1 MKSCVPNSLKLDN
14 NKRLLVISG
23 PNAGGKTVL
32 LKTLGLAVVMAH
44 CGLFVAAEEPTLP
57 HLEALVTDIGDE
69 QSIEASLSTYAG
81 HLKNLNYIVEK
92 SNTNVLVLIDEL
104 GSGTDPA
111 EGAAISRAV
120 VEKIL
125 TSGAKGLI
133 NTHLAPLKIFASE
146 TKGIQNAAMQFDV
159 KRLRPRFEL
168 ILNQPGRSYALS
180 IAERIG
186 LPKHLLDRAESLL
199 GEESAE
205 LESLLKNLEEKRKE
219 LQEKLT
225 AAQKARDE
233 AVGEAKIL
241 RKQISTLRQQEQKV
255 LDKAAEKAEEM
266 LQTTLKQ
273 ATDLKRT
280 ARTNKKERGQAIEE
294 LQELRRNV
302 KEKAVPKRAKQ
313 KKALQENPYKEG
325 ATVFVEQYSAE
336 GQIVALHD
344 TMVTVQLGLLKVKVP
359 KDQVKLKK
367 QPKQPKQTKPSVSIM
382 PTTDFD
388 TELNIRGQRVEIAL
402 EQLRDFLLEA
412 RSLKTKSVRVLHGKG
427 TGALREAIREYLK
440 YEPMIENFED
450 ALPYEGGHGVTVAYL
465 RL

>member
-1 MKSCVPNSLKLDN
+1 ML
-14 NKRLLVISG
+14 
-23 PNAGGKTVL
+23 
-32 LKTLGLAVVMAH
+32 
-44 CGLFVAAEEPTLP
+44 
-57 HLEALVTDIGDE
+57 
-69 QSIEASLSTYAG
+69 
-81 HLKNLNYIVEK
+81 
-92 SNTNVLVLIDEL
+92 
-104 GSGTDPA
+104 
-111 EGAAISRAV
+111 
-120 VEKIL
+120 
-125 TSGAKGLI
+125 
-133 NTHLAPLKIFASE
+133 PLKVFASE

-180 IAERIG
+180 IAQRIG
-186 LPKHLLDRAESLL
+186 LPADLLDRAESLL

-205 LESLLKNLEEKRKE
+205 LESLLKNLEEQRKE
-219 LQEKLT
+219 LQDKLV

-241 RKQISTLRQQEQKV
+241 HKQIATLRQQEQKV

-273 ATDLKRT
+273 ATNLKRT
-280 ARTNKKERGQAIEE
+280 ARTSKKQRGQAIEE

-302 KEKAVPKRAKQ
+302 KEKVAPKKVKQ
-313 KKALQENPYKEG
+313 KKAPQESPYKEG
-325 ATVFVEQYSAE
+325 TTVFVDQYSAE
-336 GQIVALHD
+336 GQIVASQGNML
-344 TMVTVQLGLLKVKVP
+344 TVQLGLLKVKVP
-359 KDQVKLKK
+359 KEQVKPKK
-367 QPKQPKQTKPSVSIM
+367 QPKQPKPSVSIM
-382 PTTDFD
+382 STTDFD

-440 YEPMIENFED
+440 YEPMVENFED